1 MFTSTKWL
9 KTICVIKFL
18 LQGKKGFHWL
28 LFYFIKNQGKQHTM
42 TTKLEIEELLPID
55 RWHNIEEMFP
65 LNAGFINIKQIEIP
79 VSKLF
84 QLINYVKCFKKL
96 FLAPCI
102 NYIKSEIMIQ
112 GEIK

>member
-18 LQGKKGFHWL
+18 LQGKKEFYWL
-28 LFYFIKNQGKQHTM
+28 LFYFIKNQHTM
-42 TTKLEIEELLPID
+42 TKKLEIEELLPID
-55 RWHNIEEMFP
+55 RWCNIEEMFP

-84 QLINYVKCFKKL
+84 QLINYVKCLKKL
-96 FLAPCI
+96 FWAPCI

>member
-9 KTICVIKFL
+9 KTICVIKFH
-18 LQGKKGFHWL
+18 LQGKKEFYCL
-28 LFYFIKNQGKQHTM
+28 LFYFMINQGKQHTM

-55 RWHNIEEMFP
+55 RWRNIEEIFT

-84 QLINYVKCFKKL
+84 QLINYVKCLK
-96 FLAPCI
+96 
-102 NYIKSEIMIQ
+102 NYFWHLVSITFRAK
-112 GEIK
+112 

>member
-1 MFTSTKWL
+1 MTK
-9 KTICVIKFL
+9 
-18 LQGKKGFHWL
+18 
-28 LFYFIKNQGKQHTM
+28 
-42 TTKLEIEELLPID
+42 KLEIEELLPID
-55 RWHNIEEMFP
+55 RWRNIEEMFH

-84 QLINYVKCFKKL
+84 QLINYVRCLRKL